1 MPGTYRTPTAAE
13 SAKLEKSRKMMRE
26 GIEGEKSMTAKLL
39 PTMAKSARDEQ
50 RMAKRM
56 RESVDPRA
64 REGEA
69 YNQAGYRKGG
79 MTKGYAKGG
88 VTRADGCAVKG
99 RTRCRMV

>member
-79 MTKGYAKGG
+79 MTKGYAEGG
-88 VTRADGCAVKG
+88 VTRADGCCKKG
-99 RTRCRMV
+99 HTQGRMV

>member
-79 MTKGYAKGG
+79 MTKAYAKGD

-99 RTRCRMV
+99 HTRGRMV

>member
-99 RTRCRMV
+99 HTKGRMV

>member
-79 MTKGYAKGG
+79 KVKGG

-99 RTRCRMV
+99 RTRGRKV

>member
-1 MPGTYRTPTAAE
+1 MPGTYRTPTAEE
-13 SAKLEKSRKMMRE
+13 SAKLEKSRKMMRK
-26 GIEGEKSMTAKLL
+26 GIEGEKDFLSKIL
-39 PTMAKSARDEQ
+39 PTMAKSARDDQ

-79 MTKGYAKGG
+79 KVKGG

-99 RTRCRMV
+99 HTRGKVV